1 MRPLLIVS
9 GRHPFEVTLL
19 TAAVCCGST
28 LLVADARPRSVTAAM
43 PGAVQATW
51 EIGLIV
57 AGLLGLLGISWR
69 GQLSTGLGL
78 ELGAIVLFGTTT
90 GMYAIAL
97 LAFTGW
103 GGAAAGTF
111 VAAVSA
117 ASYWRSVQITRDLR
131 RLAGVGSTCT
141 LADVPL
147 LVERDSP

>member
-1 MRPLLIVS
+1 MRPVLIIS

-19 TAAVCCGST
+19 AAAVVCGVG
-28 LLVADARPRSVTAAM
+28 LLLSDARPRSVTVAM
-43 PGAVQATW
+43 PLTVQATW

-57 AGLLGLLGISWR
+57 GGVLGLVGVSWR

-97 LAFTGW
+97 LAISGRS
-103 GGAAAGTF
+103 GLAAGTF

-117 ASYWRSVQITRDLR
+117 ASYWRTVQIVRDLR
-131 RLAGVGSTCT
+131 RLARVGTTCT
-141 LADVPL
+141 LVDVPL
-147 LVERDSP
+147 LVERESP